1 MKQADYNRLEAML
14 GRAYT
19 LAAQVLDDNRDE
31 QVLQSLAEDVSGECA
46 ELLALMDGDMGA
58 FSEPELIDP
67 ELLALAGALQ
77 PEVQA

>member
-1 MKQADYNRLEAML
+1 MKTADFKRLDAML

-19 LAAQVLDDNRDE
+19 LASQVLNGDE
-31 QVLQSLAEDVSGECA
+31 ASISLAEEISGECS
-46 ELLALMDGDMGA
+46 ELLALMYCDMGA
-58 FSEPELIDP
+58 FSKPELIDP

>member
-1 MKQADYNRLEAML
+1 MKQADFKRLEAML

-19 LAAQVLDDNRDE
+19 LASQVLNGDE
-31 QVLQSLAEDVSGECA
+31 ASISLAEEVSGECS
-46 ELLALMDGDMGA
+46 ELLALMYCDLGA

>member
-14 GRAYT
+14 GRAQE
-19 LAAQVLDDNRDE
+19 LAVQVLNGDE
-31 QVLQSLAEDVSGECA
+31 ASISLAEEVSGECA

-58 FSEPELIDP
+58 FDEPDLIDP